1 MEEDLR
7 LRRIREIENAKR
19 KVIQKARKKEVER
32 RNTAEEDHFTTF
44 YSTESLKPRQALA
57 VSLRDTI
64 EWEFSAVKHLN
75 IT

>member
-32 RNTAEEDHFTTF
+32 RNVAEEDHFTQF
-44 YSTESLKPRQALA
+44 YSSEFLKPRQALA
-57 VSLRDTI
+57 VALRDTI